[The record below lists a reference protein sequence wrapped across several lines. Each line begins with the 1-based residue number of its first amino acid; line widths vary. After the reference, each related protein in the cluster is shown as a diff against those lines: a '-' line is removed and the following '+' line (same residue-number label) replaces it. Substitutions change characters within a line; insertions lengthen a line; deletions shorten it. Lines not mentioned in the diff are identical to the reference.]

1 MDNVILI
8 AFQLPGRHF
17 LRESNKMLFK
27 IHLSRSADRKMN
39 KKKTKQK
46 KLQALNGRN
55 YNGCSVQDLFV
66 LLKESEACVRQIL
79 FSLPLV
85 MILDCFAKP
94 ST

>member
-1 MDNVILI
+1 MNFPKV
-8 AFQLPGRHF
+8 
-17 LRESNKMLFK
+17 
-27 IHLSRSADRKMN
+27 HLSRSSDRKMN
-39 KKKTKQK
+39 KKNKTKK
-46 KLQALNGRN
+46 ASGVEWSKLQREGGEGGGGRAKDF
-55 YNGCSVQDLFV
+55 GCSVQDLSV

>member
-39 KKKTKQK
+39 KKKKK
-46 KLQALNGRN
+46 ASGVEWSKLQWESGEGGGGGRRILA
-55 YNGCSVQDLFV
+55 VQYKIYSF
-66 LLKESEACVRQIL
+66 
-79 FSLPLV
+79 F
-85 MILDCFAKP
+85 
-94 ST
+94 

>member
-1 MDNVILI
+1 
-8 AFQLPGRHF
+8 
-17 LRESNKMLFK
+17 
-27 IHLSRSADRKMN
+27 MN
-39 KKKTKQK
+39 KKTKQK

-55 YNGCSVQDLFV
+55 YNGKAGRGGEGRSKDFGCSVQDLSV